1 MRHHPCET
9 LYISDPGYMHMLLS
23 SALLLKFQGRIY
35 IFDKINQTLKKPQ
48 FKEMIQWFIS

>member
-23 SALLLKFQGRIY
+23 SALLLEVSGQILYF
-35 IFDKINQTLKKPQ
+35 
-48 FKEMIQWFIS
+48 